1 MSFVS
6 SPPPSAVKAQPL
18 PGGDVDARDLNA
30 LWSGMQEGALPHDAD
45 LWPRAVRL
53 GTIGLLSLA
62 SWGLL
67 LGLGYGLRSVL
78 G

>member
-6 SPPPSAVKAQPL
+6 SPPPSALRAQPL
-18 PGGDVDARDLNA
+18 SGDEAVAEEINALWVDAREA
-30 LWSGMQEGALPHDAD
+30 EAD
-45 LWPRAVRL
+45 LWPCALRL
-53 GTIGLLSLA
+53 ATLGVLSLA

-67 LGLGYGLRSVL
+67 LGLAYGLRGAL

>member
-6 SPPPSAVKAQPL
+6 SPPPCALTSEPL
-18 PGGDVDARDLNA
+18 SGGAD
-30 LWSGMQEGALPHDAD
+30 D

-53 GTIGLLSLA
+53 GTIGVLSLA

-67 LGLGYGLRSVL
+67 LGLGYGLRNVL